1 MARDSTIEARLWRWA
16 EAVKGGADVHGY
28 PVKCTLHPDW
38 SPPSPGM
45 TPTLKV
51 APASDVRQ
59 THALVLQLS
68 ERMQATLSAHYVYRM
83 SMAMAGEMLEIANL
97 GVEFLRMDA
106 VAFVWKRMGTPC
118 ENLPEAHTVIRA
130 FSALVRIAAPAML
143 FKSEAIVHPDEVVKY
158 ISPEECQIS

>member
-1 MARDSTIEARLWRWA
+1 MARDETIEARLWRWA
-16 EAVKGGADVHGY
+16 EAVKGGKDVHGY

-68 ERMQATLSAHYVYRM
+68 ERMQATLSAHYIYRM
-83 SMAMAGEMLEIANL
+83 SMAQAGEML
-97 GVEFLRMDA
+97 GCRPDTVKDRVEA
-106 VAFVWKRMGTPC
+106 
-118 ENLPEAHTVIRA
+118 AHRQLLVLA
-130 FSALVRIAAPAML
+130 SAQRGEFCNI
-143 FKSEAIVHPDEVVKY
+143 H
-158 ISPEECQIS
+158 